1 MMGEMNRLLSLRKAS
16 LAGQTGCFVSG
27 WLLAAAAVTAQSLP
41 VVTHGDAQVVR
52 QGGETVVR
60 LSKSSRLEWRDF
72 LVPEKG
78 RLRFLSEG
86 REPRASLNIVRG
98 NVPARIFGEI
108 TADGPFYLISPAGIN
123 VGSQGRITAP
133 RVLLSALP
141 AQDDLALLEG
151 RPTTFQNRPGGNSSV
166 SVAGQVVATNGSLTV
181 LAPSVQVSGVLEARQ
196 GAVRVIGADQQPVQG
211 PDAQG
216 EFQMTPDGAFKTVSN
231 NGRITGAR
239 VEILS
244 DGFIQNG
251 GRLESVGTPA
261 SASVVRLASRGTR
274 HELKTGSAIVTRR
287 LQVEGS
293 FEQQGPVIFPQDG
306 ANPSA
311 LGGIRQTPRLSRP
324 GFFTNAEAGMTQLSH
339 SPLQN
344 STASTSPLPRP
355 RGTSTV
361 ASRSGGT
368 GETVTSRKEKRQPTT
383 TDSLRKASFFGQ
395 TVRK

>member
-1 MMGEMNRLLSLRKAS
+1 MMRKMTRLLSSGTASVLRHS
-16 LAGQTGCFVSG
+16 GCVVGG
-27 WLLAAAAVTAQSLP
+27 WLLAAAVAAAQSLP
-41 VVTHGDAQVVR
+41 VVTHGEAQVLR
-52 QGGETVVR
+52 QGDDTMVR
-60 LSKSSRLEWRDF
+60 LNKSSRLEWREF

-78 RLRFLSEG
+78 QMRFLSTG
-86 REPRASLNIVRG
+86 EPRASLNVVRG
-98 NVPARIFGEI
+98 NVPARILGDLS
-108 TADGPFYLISPAGIN
+108 ADGPFYLISPAGIT

-133 RVLLSALP
+133 QVLLSALP

-151 RPTTFQNRPGGNSSV
+151 RPTTFQNRVGGNSSV
-166 SVAGQVVATNGSLTV
+166 SVAGQVVATNESLTV

-196 GAVRVIGADQQPVQG
+196 GTVRVIGADQQPVQG

-251 GRLESVGTPA
+251 GRLESLGTPA
-261 SASVVRLASRGTR
+261 SASVVRLASRSTR

-287 LQVEGS
+287 LQVEGP

-344 STASTSPLPRP
+344 PAASTSPLPRP
-355 RGTSTV
+355 RGTSAI
-361 ASRSGGT
+361 ASRSGGA
-368 GETVTSRKEKRQPTT
+368 GESANASRKKRQPATSP
-383 TDSLRKASFFGQ
+383 SLRKASFFGQ